1 MFKKNLIIAL
11 VIIFSCF
18 ITPSAFAR
26 RSDRLKGC
34 YSNQRVLQGA
44 IEMYNMDS
52 STMIEELNSHTMH
65 LLIDGKYLKEIPRGY
80 DNHCEYASQGNLT
93 EDGEIYCKYHGSY
106 TYNEEKKTGIA
117 PSREYL
123 AEQSRIKFREMMS
136 DFLPIFIGIGIIA
149 FIVVSSPTKK
159 KRAS

>member
-26 RSDRLKGC
+26 RADRLKSC
-34 YSNQRVLQGA
+34 YSNQRVILGA

-52 STMIEELNSHTMH
+52 SIMMEELNSHNMQ
-65 LLIDGKYLKEIPRGY
+65 LLIDGKYLKEKPTSY

-93 EDGEIYCKYHGSY
+93 EDGEIYCKYHGSI
-106 TYNEEKKTGIA
+106 TYNEEKKTGIP

-123 AEQSRIKFREMMS
+123 AEQRRNNFRKRMS

-149 FIVVSSPTKK
+149 FIVVSSPSNK

>member
-18 ITPSAFAR
+18 ITQSVFAR
-26 RSDRLKGC
+26 RNDRLKSC
-34 YSNQRVLQGA
+34 YSNQRVILGA

-52 STMIEELNSHTMH
+52 SIMIEELNNHTMQ
-65 LLIDGKYLKEIPRGY
+65 LLIDGKYLKEKPTTY
-80 DNHCEYASQGNLT
+80 DNHCEYSSKGNLT
-93 EDGEIYCKYHGSY
+93 EDGEIYCKYHGSF
-106 TYNEEKKTGIA
+106 TYNEEKKTGIP

-123 AEQSRIKFREMMS
+123 VEQTKIYYMNLMS
-136 DFLPIFIGIGIIA
+136 DYFPSIIVIA
-149 FIVVSSPTKK
+149 FIAVIAFSIPSKK